1 MQGMVVQIWM
11 NLLYILLLK
20 RKGWSQN
27 RWLHWP
33 HLWRDQCPHV
43 HLKSSSGNQGS
54 AGVRPQMTVSIWC
67 FRWKNEMGSWEY
79 SLLAMTCG
87 TATAVS
93 DLSES
98 RNCIFFFFF
107 SLFSGWA
114 IKRNSPSDFIKS
126 QRKVCCCHL
135 LSHENLHIYCL
146 QMTAEKLRTEW
157 LIHSCYKSSVCVS
170 KNASWHSEK
179 WNFLHIF
186 VDTTI
191 R

>member
-43 HLKSSSGNQGS
+43 VLKSSSGNQSS

-79 SLLAMTCG
+79 SLLATTCG
-87 TATAVS
+87 PATAVNGF
-93 DLSES
+93 SES
-98 RNCIFFFFF
+98 RNSIFFFFLTLLRMGHKKKQPQRLHKISKE
-107 SLFSGWA
+107 SL
-114 IKRNSPSDFIKS
+114 
-126 QRKVCCCHL
+126 L
-135 LSHENLHIYCL
+135 LSF
-146 QMTAEKLRTEW
+146 TFSW
-157 LIHSCYKSSVCVS
+157 KSS
-170 KNASWHSEK
+170 
-179 WNFLHIF
+179 HILF
-186 VDTTI
+186 ADDSRKAQDRMTDT
-191 R
+191 